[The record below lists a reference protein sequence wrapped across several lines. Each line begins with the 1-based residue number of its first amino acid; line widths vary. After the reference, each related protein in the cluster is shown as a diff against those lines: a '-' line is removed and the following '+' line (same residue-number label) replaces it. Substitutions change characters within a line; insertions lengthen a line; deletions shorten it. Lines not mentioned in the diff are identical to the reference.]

1 MNVVVIGGAGFVA
14 GELLRLL
21 LQHPRV
27 SSVGATSRSRAG
39 ARFADVHPAVAPLS
53 EEAFSDDAPG
63 RAATGRD
70 VVFLALEHG
79 ESSHVMAEVVAAAP
93 GLVVDLSADFRLA
106 DPALHERWYGPR
118 APAPIEFAY
127 ALADILGARL
137 AGARGLAVPG
147 CFATAAQLALW
158 PLASRIDGV
167 PPVLFAVTGSSGG
180 GSRPRAAAHHPS
192 RASNLWAYAP
202 FAHRHE
208 AEIAERW
215 REWAGPAAEPPRLL
229 VHAGPFVRGIH
240 LTLHAWVDDAAEA
253 ARAYAGSYAGR
264 PFVRVLDAPPE
275 LAHVVG
281 TNEARLHALAHPEGG
296 ELHVTVAIDNL
307 LKGAAGQAVQAMNL
321 ALGLPETA
329 GLVLAGAYPC

>member
-1 MNVVVIGGAGFVA
+1 VNALVIGGAGFVA
-14 GELLRLL
+14 GELLRVLL
-21 LQHPRV
+21 GHPGV
-27 SSVGATSRSRAG
+27 DDLAATSRSRAG
-39 ARFADVHPAVAPLS
+39 ARFGDVHPALAPLTDA
-53 EEAFSDDAPG
+53 AFLDAPAG
-63 RAATGRD
+63 RAARGRD

-79 ESSHVMAEVVAAAP
+79 ESSRVIAEVLAAGP
-93 GLVVDLSADFRLA
+93 RLVVDLAADYRLA
-106 DPALHERWYGPR
+106 DPELHARWYGPR
-118 APAPIEFAY
+118 DPAPTAFTY
-127 ALADILGARL
+127 ALADILGERL
-137 AGARGLAVPG
+137 AGSRALAVPG

-158 PLASRIDGV
+158 PLAPRVDGI

-180 GSRPRAAAHHPS
+180 GAQPRAAAHHPA

-202 FAHRHE
+202 FSHRHE

-215 REWAGPAAEPPRLL
+215 SEWAGPEAVPPRLL

-240 LTLHAWVDDAAEA
+240 LTLHARIPDAAA
-253 ARAYAGSYAGR
+253 AAAASADAYAGR
-264 PFVRVLDAPPE
+264 PFVRLLDAPPE

-281 TNEARLHALAHPEGG
+281 TNEARLHALAHPEDG

-329 GLVLAGAYPC
+329 GLLLSGAYPC

>member
-1 MNVVVIGGAGFVA
+1 MNVLVIGGAGFVA

-21 LQHPRV
+21 LRHPRV
-27 SSVGATSRSRAG
+27 ASLAATSRSRAG
-39 ARFADVHPAVAPLS
+39 ARFGEVHPALAPLS
-53 EEAFSDDAPG
+53 GDAFWGEAPG
-63 RAATGRD
+63 RAAVGRD
-70 VVFLALEHG
+70 VVFLALEPG
-79 ESSHVMAEVVAAAP
+79 ASSSVMAEVVAAGP
-93 GLVVDLSADFRLA
+93 GLVVDLSADYRLA

-118 APAPIEFAY
+118 APAPIEFTY
-127 ALADILGARL
+127 ALADVVGGRL
-137 AGARGLAVPG
+137 AGARALAVPG

-158 PLASRIDGV
+158 PLAAGIDGV

-180 GSRPRAAAHHPS
+180 GARPRAAAHHPA

-215 REWAGPAAEPPRLL
+215 REWAGPDAAPPRLL

-240 LTLHAWVDDAAEA
+240 LTLHARIEDAEA
-253 ARAYAGSYAGR
+253 AAGSYARSYAGR

-281 TNEARLHALAHPEGG
+281 TNEARLHAVAHPDGG

-321 ALGLPETA
+321 ALGIPETA